1 MSPRTARVFPFRSAR
16 HAPRTR
22 SPPRSPQ
29 IPTHS
34 PDCAPHPPPLRRS
47 TNDDTFIYIDEQS
60 FYRKGQTNYK
70 TARGYL
76 TVEAVWRFARV
87 FAADPDK
94 KHAEYMKETIADK
107 FANVS
112 TLDRKDLWAYLVGEK
127 ESSAKIDI
135 TMPAYVVPETE
146 RKAGEVAMTETD
158 AEGTN
163 VLQLHT
169 RNSILQCDKDFSAVL
184 EFFGAKQVDGKKKRE
199 REPRVAPLPTNRFG
213 DVKEEQFY
221 REAMGKD
228 MLEMGIDPNMSFL
241 DDNKRQRLPQ
251 MSEADRL
258 RGEALLG
265 TKRAGASAQ
274 RKESSSKQRKDPV
287 AGQRPIIIVPAGY
300 GSKVM
305 FNMYNAPEF
314 LAKEK
319 LVTWDAMHKAGAK
332 KHSSI
337 TLKRKYKREK
347 SKAYPEGHCKYE
359 ITDKPPD
366 KKDGKSWAR
375 VVAVFVSGKEW
386 QFKDWPFKGAEEGDL
401 VETFNRVR
409 GFYAKYDVDTPA
421 EVIKKWNVRNLI
433 FQKNVRHGDRAQFE
447 AFWDEVDKHLELKRS
462 QLKF

>member
-1 MSPRTARVFPFRSAR
+1 MDPIKIIRDHVVKGTIAK
-16 HAPRTR
+16 
-22 SPPRSPQ
+22 
-29 IPTHS
+29 
-34 PDCAPHPPPLRRS
+34 S

-184 EFFGAKQVDGKKKRE
+184 DFFGAKQVDGKKKRE

-251 MSEADRL
+251 MSEI
-258 RGEALLG
+258 G
-265 TKRAGASAQ
+265 RASC
-274 RKESSSKQRKDPV
+274 
-287 AGQRPIIIVPAGY
+287 
-300 GSKVM
+300 
-305 FNMYNAPEF
+305 
-314 LAKEK
+314 
-319 LVTWDAMHKAGAK
+319 
-332 KHSSI
+332 
-337 TLKRKYKREK
+337 RE
-347 SKAYPEGHCKYE
+347 
-359 ITDKPPD
+359 
-366 KKDGKSWAR
+366 R
-375 VVAVFVSGKEW
+375 V
-386 QFKDWPFKGAEEGDL
+386 
-401 VETFNRVR
+401 
-409 GFYAKYDVDTPA
+409 
-421 EVIKKWNVRNLI
+421 
-433 FQKNVRHGDRAQFE
+433 
-447 AFWDEVDKHLELKRS
+447 
-462 QLKF
+462 

>member
-1 MSPRTARVFPFRSAR
+1 M
-16 HAPRTR
+16 
-22 SPPRSPQ
+22 
-29 IPTHS
+29 
-34 PDCAPHPPPLRRS
+34 
-47 TNDDTFIYIDEQS
+47 S

-70 TARGYL
+70 TVRGYL

-112 TLDRKDLWAYLVGEK
+112 TLDRKDLWAYLSGEK
-127 ESSAKIDI
+127 DSSAKIDI
-135 TMPAYVVPETE
+135 TMPAYVVPEEE
-146 RKAGEVAMTETD
+146 RRDD
-158 AEGTN
+158 ATMAEADDEPA
-163 VLQLHT
+163 VHPLHT
-169 RNSILQCDKDFSAVL
+169 RNSILQCDKDFSAIL
-184 EFFGAKQVDGKKKRE
+184 GFFGAKQVDKKKRE
-199 REPRVAPLPTNRFG
+199 REQQVVPLPTNRFG

-241 DDNKRQRLPQ
+241 DNKRQRLPQ

-265 TKRAGASAQ
+265 GGTRTGTQ
-274 RKESSSKQRKDPV
+274 RKVSSSNKQQRKDPV

-300 GSKVM
+300 GNKVL

-319 LVTWDAMHKAGAK
+319 LVTWESMHKAGAK

-337 TLKRKYKREK
+337 TLKRKYKRPK
-347 SKAYPEGHCKYE
+347 SKQYPEGHVKYE

-366 KKDGKSWAR
+366 KKDSKSWAR

-386 QFKDWPFKGAEEGDL
+386 QFKDWPFKGADEGDL
-401 VETFNRVR
+401 VETFNKVR

-421 EVIKKWNVRNLI
+421 EVIKKWNVRTLS

-462 QLKF
+462 QLKY